1 MGCSPTK
8 TCLLGK
14 AITKSII
21 SYMEQT
27 SDELCNWN
35 ADKHK
40 FVHDA
45 VECQK
50 LRLPL
55 FVMLASDTTDST
67 QLDKKV

>member
-1 MGCSPTK
+1 
-8 TCLLGK
+8 
-14 AITKSII
+14 
-21 SYMEQT
+21 MEQT